1 MTPLEDLLGVDHSRT
16 FSFFLNGLKETVR
29 KEPCNQMLYV
39 ASVLAHYAQTS
50 HYEHEHVVF
59 KDLGEMVEQAVFVEL
74 SDPEILQIYGSHII
88 LFAGFFRDQVS
99 RRYNVNWYDQLGQRF
114 YYRVGRYSS
123 SAKERDFFGDF
134 AEVLP
139 QWTHRCCRLSRH
151 LREKRLL
158 LRSG

>member
-1 MTPLEDLLGVDHSRT
+1 MLGEMLSVNHSQT
-16 FSFFLNGLKETVR
+16 FSFFLDGLQETTK
-29 KEPCNQMLYV
+29 KEPCSQMLYV
-39 ASVLAHYAQTS
+39 ASVLAHYAQTPQGS
-50 HYEHEHVVF
+50 HEYIAF
-59 KDLGEMVEQAVFVEL
+59 RDLGDMVGQAVFVEV

-88 LFAGFFRDQVS
+88 LFAGFFRDQVG
-99 RRYNVNWYDQLGQRF
+99 RRHNVGWYDQLGQRF

-139 QWTHRCCRLSRH
+139 QWTHRCCRLSRY

-158 LRSG
+158 IRMDQ